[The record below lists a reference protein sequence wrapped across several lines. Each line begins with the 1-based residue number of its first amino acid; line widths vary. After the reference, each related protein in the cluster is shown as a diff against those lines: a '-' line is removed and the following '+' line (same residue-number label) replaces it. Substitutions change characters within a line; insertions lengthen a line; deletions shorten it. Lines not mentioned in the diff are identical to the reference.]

1 MPNDRELG
9 LDTLLAAKT
18 DLGVAL
24 DDKFLEACF
33 KIQQKY
39 QFSEDRKLSIAAMDR
54 LIDKQVKKA
63 SEKAIGDEA

>member
-9 LDTLLAAKT
+9 LETLLAAKT

-39 QFSEDRKLSIAAMDR
+39 QFSQDRTLSIAAMNR
-54 LIDKQVKKA
+54 LIDKHVKKV
-63 SEKAIGDEA
+63 SGKATRNEA